1 MGQNRYRDELERALA
16 RSDAKSLRDTI
27 SVYHQFAALDG
38 KAAQSFYD
46 DNSVE
51 IDAVILSVNDPDK
64 AFAYLALS
72 TSMFDEPRF
81 LMLMAA
87 GPLENLMKKPRREVI
102 GRIVAE
108 ARKNPRFRWMLT
120 GVYLHAISD
129 DARLAIAPLIAGM
142 SSEGPV
148 PDRSS

>member
-1 MGQNRYRDELERALA
+1 MGQNRYRDELERTLA
-16 RSDAKSLRDTI
+16 RSDAKALRDTI

-51 IDAVILSVNDPDK
+51 IDAVMLSFNDPDK

-72 TSMFDEPRF
+72 TSMFDEPGC

-87 GPLENLMKKPRREVI
+87 GPLENLMDKSRPAVI
-102 GRIVAE
+102 GRIIAE
-108 ARKNPRFRWMLT
+108 ARKNARFRWMLT
-120 GVYLHAISD
+120 GVYLHAVSD
-129 DARLAIAPLIAGM
+129 DARLAITPLIAGM
-142 SSEGPV
+142 SSEDPV